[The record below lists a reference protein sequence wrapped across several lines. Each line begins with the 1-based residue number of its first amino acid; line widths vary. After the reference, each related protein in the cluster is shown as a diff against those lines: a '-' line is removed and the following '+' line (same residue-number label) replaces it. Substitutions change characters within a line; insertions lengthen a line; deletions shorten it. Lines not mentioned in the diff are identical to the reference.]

1 MHLKK
6 VTLTDFRSFER
17 LEWEIG
23 ADEAAGWHVLLGN
36 NGSGKSSVLKAIAMA
51 LIGANDFIAAQPDVL
66 SLLRRGEDGRVAEEA
81 TVELEVGGAPSWDP
95 DLPSGTPVAVT
106 LSRGESGQP
115 WTIGN
120 ATRWPESGWFSAGF
134 GPMRRLF
141 GRSAISQRIPASF
154 SRLPKH
160 LSLFDDDVT
169 LGDAVEWLKSLQF
182 RALEAK
188 DRQDKP
194 SGKRTTVA
202 GRFLADVKAFINQ
215 PGFLPYGVRLV
226 DIDADRVVFKDGN
239 GVEVPL
245 SGLSA
250 GYQAVLSLT
259 FESIRLMGDA
269 FGGKRIFNKTATQ
282 VEAPGVILIDEVDVH
297 LHPAWQREI
306 GPWLTR
312 MFPNVQFI
320 VTTHSPLICQ
330 AAAPG
335 SVWRL
340 AAPGEESGIHRI
352 QGEQLQRV
360 LYGDVLHAFNSEAFG
375 GIPSRSDMA
384 LRTMDR
390 FADLNQLAQ
399 VRKLTKAEQAEHEA
413 LGKKLDGVLPGREI

>member
-6 VTLTDFRSFER
+6 VTLTDFRSFEN

-23 ADEAAGWHVLLGN
+23 ADEGAGWHVVLGN
-36 NGSGKSSVLKAIAMA
+36 NGAGKTSLLKAIAMA
-51 LIGANDFIAAQPDVL
+51 LIGANEFLAAQQDVL
-66 SLLRRGEDGRVAEEA
+66 SLLRRGRNGQQADAA
-81 TVELEVGGAPSWDP
+81 MVELEVGKSAPWDP
-95 DLPSGTPVAVT
+95 DISTGTSIDIT
-106 LSRGESGQP
+106 LSRGESGP
-115 WTIGN
+115 WTLGS
-120 ATRWPESGWFSAGF
+120 ATIWPESGWFSASF
-134 GPMRRLF
+134 GPMRRLY
-141 GRSAISQRIPASF
+141 GRSAISQRIPLTSYP
-154 SRLPKH
+154 RLAQH
-160 LSLFDDDVT
+160 LSLFDDDVA
-169 LGDAVEWLKSLQF
+169 LGDTVEWLKSLQF
-182 RALEAK
+182 RALDAK
-188 DRQDKP
+188 ERQDKP

-226 DIDADRVVFKDGN
+226 DIDVDRVVFKDGN

-340 AAPGEESGIHRI
+340 AAPGEEMGIHRI

-375 GIPSRSDMA
+375 GIPGRSDMA
-384 LRTMDR
+384 LRTMGR

-399 VRKLTKAEQAEHEA
+399 ARKLTKAEQVEHEA
-413 LGKKLDGVLPGREI
+413 LCKKLDGVLPGRER